1 MENAS
6 KALIMA
12 AEILFG
18 VILITMFIGAYYS
31 WNNLASNI
39 NKNIE
44 TTKVQEF
51 NSRFTVYDKTLD
63 SKAHDL
69 TAYDVI
75 SIVNF
80 VKEYNG
86 QIEDDDYYK
95 IVIVGNSGLNEKT
108 GIKDI
113 SKFVNENKDVTFSL
127 KITKYNELSG
137 RVKEIL
143 LTKK

>member
-12 AEILFG
+12 GEILFG
-18 VILITMFIGAYYS
+18 VILITIVVGVYYL

-44 TTKVQEF
+44 KTKIEEF
-51 NSRFTVYDKTLD
+51 NNKFTVYDKTLD

-75 SIVNF
+75 SILNF
-80 VKEYNG
+80 VKEYNQ
-86 QIEDDDYYK
+86 QIDEDFDK
-95 IVIVGNSGLNEKT
+95 IVIIGNSGVNEKT

-113 SKFVNENKDVTFSL
+113 SKFINENKDKIFSL
-127 KITKYNELSG
+127 RITKYSELSG

-143 LTKK
+143 LTKI